1 MTSIEQSLPLTE
13 SERTSLSGKRTRAMI
28 MAPVMAGLTV
38 VLLLAFAG
46 LILAGVFSLILI
58 TLLLFGFATGVN
70 SLLNAVR
77 FVKLNRDLRDGQK
90 RLVNAPVEAHD
101 IDVPRGGGSASS
113 YNFWVKAGGHKLA
126 VTEQEYY
133 QLKKGDVIQAY
144 VAPYSGTVLGLS
156 KSEQPS
162 SLSAPKVVAAAG

>member
-1 MTSIEQSLPLTE
+1 
-13 SERTSLSGKRTRAMI
+13 MI
-28 MAPVMAGLTV
+28 MAPAMAGLTV

-46 LILAGVFSLILI
+46 LIVAGVFSLVLI

-90 RLVNAPVEAHD
+90 RLVNAPVEAQD

-113 YNFWVKAGGHKLA
+113 YNFWVKAGGRKLA
-126 VTEQEYY
+126 VTEQQYY

-144 VAPYSGTVLGLS
+144 VAPYSGTVLGIS
-156 KSEQPS
+156 KTERPS
-162 SLSAPKVVAAAG
+162 SSSAPVAVAAAG